1 MTQEQHMSLNGQ
13 RVVVLGGTSG
23 IGFATAQAAARQGAA
38 VTVVSNN
45 PSNVQR
51 ALAML
56 PENASGEVADLT
68 DRVQVDT
75 VFERIGQFDHLV
87 FTAGEA
93 FQLMDLGSMDLG
105 VAQELFTLRYF
116 GTLSAIQAAA
126 PRIRPNGSIVLSTG
140 IAGDRAGPGWSVGA
154 SICGAVESLTRV
166 LAVELAPIRVN
177 AVSPGL
183 IRTPLWARMPA
194 ADREQMYA
202 SVAASIP
209 VGRAGEPQDI
219 ADTFVFLMNQ
229 GFATGSIITVDGGAV
244 LV

>member
-1 MTQEQHMSLNGQ
+1 MSLNDQ

-38 VTVVSNN
+38 VTVVSSN
-45 PSNVQR
+45 PSNVQQ
-51 ALAML
+51 ALAAL

-75 VFERIGQFDHLV
+75 IFERIGQFDHLV

-93 FQLMDLGSMDLG
+93 FQLTELGSMDLG

-126 PRIRPNGSIVLSTG
+126 PRIRTNGSIALSTG

-154 SICGAVESLTRV
+154 SICGAVESLTRA

-194 ADREQMYA
+194 VDREQMHA

-209 VGRAGEPQDI
+209 VGRLGEPQDI
-219 ADTFVFLMNQ
+219 ADAFVFLMNQ